1 MLLSSKTQNIHVRC
15 GIKRIIFDGNKNII
29 SQALKHYR
37 IKANLTQEPLAAQMQ
52 TMGVNIDQQM
62 ISKIEHN
69 ARMVTDYELALFC
82 YLLKITPQQLLSDFT
97 DTLVQ

>member
-1 MLLSSKTQNIHVRC
+1 M
-15 GIKRIIFDGNKNII
+15 KRIVFDGNKNVI
-29 SQALKHYR
+29 SQALKLSR
-37 IKANLTQEPLAAQMQ
+37 IKADLTQEQLAAQMQ
-52 TMGVNIDQQM
+52 TLGVNIDQQM

-97 DTLVQ
+97 DTLAD